1 MFSKNKRKPD
11 NKKQTASPT
20 APAVSAGA
28 KPQPAPSGANKQ
40 TPPTTAQNAPSK
52 PATNNGVTMSDTAAS
67 AKPKNLIPSVLS
79 SDLFVKGDVE
89 TSGDIQIEGKI
100 KGNIRAHL
108 LTIGENAVVDGEVRA
123 DDATVHG
130 TIKGTLRGY
139 KVRLSSS
146 ARVEGDI
153 IHKTIAIESGAHFQ
167 GSVMRDD
174 DPTQDGDKAKSA
186 SKSASSK
193 ASSSNS

>member
-1 MFSKNKRKPD
+1 MFNKNKGKKPET
-11 NKKQTASPT
+11 NTAKPAPVAPT
-20 APAVSAGA
+20 VGSNPNAGKPAPA
-28 KPQPAPSGANKQ
+28 PAP
-40 TPPTTAQNAPSK
+40 APK
-52 PATNNGVTMSDTAAS
+52 PMGQAPVAEQPV
-67 AKPKNLIPSVLS
+67 KPKNVTPSILS
-79 SDLFVKGDVE
+79 SDLFIKGDLE
-89 TSGDIQIEGKI
+89 TSGDIQIEGRI

-108 LTIGENAVVDGEVRA
+108 LTIGENAVIDGEVRA

-167 GSVMRDD
+167 GSVTRDD
-174 DPTQDGDKAKSA
+174 DPTQEAEKSKAAANKA
-186 SKSASSK
+186 AAK
-193 ASSSNS
+193 ASS